1 MLSTF
6 RLLLTS
12 CTILKNRQG
21 ACSTNNDFSCGVR
34 VPKNRQDACSTNND
48 FSCGV
53 GVSPAR
59 SRVAANV
66 ARYRLLPTATATA
79 ILVALTGCASTP
91 TASNT
96 DSTASPAATASPA
109 STSGHSGNHGGKGGI
124 NINTAIPSELDKLE
138 AKLGVPALSNKI
150 QASRPYGKVE
160 ELVSKNVIT
169 QPQFDEIKDMVTI
182 EDVVLT
188 GEAKDVDFMTNM
200 GLMKGHLMVAKEL
213 LEQGKPDQA
222 EPHIGHPVE
231 EIYANV
237 ENQLNER
244 KIPEFKTT
252 LTKLQDLVKAGAKD
266 PAQVNA
272 QFDTS
277 MQAVDGAIATLPEA
291 QRKDPKFVLQVING
305 LLDTANSEYGAAV
318 ANGKI
323 SAIIEYQDSRGFVM
337 YAESLYKDIA
347 DQVAKTSPEIDKAIV
362 ANMNELKTNWPTAI
376 APAAPVKTTEQVNQ
390 LVKTIESDSQKVLK
404 PAS

>member
-59 SRVAANV
+59 SRVVANV

-79 ILVALTGCASTP
+79 ILVALAGCASP

-96 DSTASPAATASPA
+96 DSTVSPVATASPA

-305 LLDTANSEYGAAV
+305 LLDTANSEYAAAV

-337 YAESLYKDIA
+337 YAEMLYKDIA
-347 DQVAKTSPEIDKAIV
+347 AQLAKTSPEIDKAIV
-362 ANMNELKTNWPTAI
+362 ANMTELKANWPTAI
-376 APAAPVKTTEQVNQ
+376 APPAPVKTTEQVNQ
-390 LVKTIESDSQKVLK
+390 LVKKIESDSQKVLK